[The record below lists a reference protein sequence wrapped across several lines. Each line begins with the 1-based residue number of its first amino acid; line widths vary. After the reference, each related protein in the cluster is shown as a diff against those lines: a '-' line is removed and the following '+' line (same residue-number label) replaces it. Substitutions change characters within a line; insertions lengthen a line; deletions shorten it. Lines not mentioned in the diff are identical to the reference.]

1 MKTTTALIVIFY
13 LFVLHCYSQENDSI
27 HARIENNYLQYLK
40 EDKYTSLYR
49 MKNKRL
55 LRTLHSAITELN
67 IQEKGNVYI
76 LNYYKCDNSEYLLLG
91 CAPKLLIK
99 RYGFFSEISEN
110 NIVGYDTTSF
120 NYPCII
126 LGVLGV
132 KYYKLQKENAV
143 IPPYMTW
150 AYYMKSNYTDF
161 ISEVFNERPVLNIEG
176 SDTTYLRLHYDPS
189 IYCFKKVHNKFV
201 IQESMTECKS
211 IIFDKNRE
219 R

>member
-76 LNYYKCDNSEYLLLG
+76 LNYYIDCNNWFLVQYHQKITLLVMIQHRSTILVLFLEYLG
-91 CAPKLLIK
+91 
-99 RYGFFSEISEN
+99 
-110 NIVGYDTTSF
+110 
-120 NYPCII
+120 
-126 LGVLGV
+126 
-132 KYYKLQKENAV
+132 
-143 IPPYMTW
+143 
-150 AYYMKSNYTDF
+150 
-161 ISEVFNERPVLNIEG
+161 
-176 SDTTYLRLHYDPS
+176 
-189 IYCFKKVHNKFV
+189 
-201 IQESMTECKS
+201 
-211 IIFDKNRE
+211 
-219 R
+219 